1 MKDLYSIYEKL
12 SIDDIPEPKIFPIN
26 KVHDM
31 EYLIEFLKSDDFVE
45 IPYDKGDKWDAVH
58 RKFDKNRGNKVFEY
72 WPKTKVLRFADMTKD
87 ISEKNPIFVLTDD
100 DYKSIEPKLYNTT
113 TISIDL
119 QEFLVLIKKV
129 FGWK

>member
-1 MKDLYSIYEKL
+1 MKNLYSIYEKL
-12 SIDDIPEPKIFPIN
+12 SIDDIPEPKTFPIN
-26 KVHDM
+26 RVHDM

-58 RKFDKNRGNKVFEY
+58 RKFDKNRGNRVFEY

-87 ISEKNPIFVLTDD
+87 ISEKNPIFVLSDD
-100 DYKSIEPKLYNTT
+100 FKCIEPKLYDTATND
-113 TISIDL
+113 IDM
-119 QEFLVLIKKV
+119 QEFRALIKKV